1 MKTVIIGAQWGDEG
15 KGKIVDYLAEDAQY
29 VVRYSGGP
37 NAGHTIV
44 VDGKQ
49 YALHQVPSGIL
60 YADKKV
66 YLGAGM
72 VIDPEALF
80 NELQMLKDN
89 GINWE
94 GRVFI
99 SDRAHIILPKY
110 RQMDKDRDAARPRP
124 IGTTGRGI
132 GITYGEKANRDGLRL
147 ADLDWKEKMAEYT
160 GEDKAYLDKY
170 KDRLLS
176 MRVDLTAEMWAH
188 RKDNILFEGAQGA
201 MLDIDS
207 GTYPYVSSGPSCAAG
222 AAVGSGIG
230 PHDLDCILG
239 VFKAYETRVGNGPM
253 PSEFNN
259 ESEGELCEY
268 VRKTG
273 REYGVTTGRA
283 RRCGYLDLVALR
295 YACRVN
301 SLDGLVLTHLDIYDD
316 MDQIEACVAYDIDGK
331 IVTDFPANVEA
342 MNKAK
347 PILEKF
353 DGWKTPLKAVK
364 SYAKLPQNA
373 KNYIEFIEDFCA
385 TPVTIISVGYERDET
400 FIRSNPWKKAVVV
413 KAKANAKTVAAKAKK
428 VSAKTA
434 VKAKATVKKAASKVA
449 ASKTLAKAKA
459 SVKKTAKKAKTS
471 AKKTVAQAKTA
482 VKKAAKKVSTKAKSK
497 K

>member
-1 MKTVIIGAQWGDEG
+1 MKVVVIGAQWGDEG
-15 KGKIVDYLAEDAQY
+15 KGKIVDYLAEDAKY
-29 VVRYSGGP
+29 VVRYAGGP

-60 YADKKV
+60 YPEKSV
-66 YLGAGM
+66 FLGAGM

-99 SDRAHIILPKY
+99 SDRAHIILPRY
-110 RQMDKDRDAARPRP
+110 RQMDKDRDAARKRP

-132 GITYGEKANRDGLRL
+132 GIAYSEKAERDGLRL
-147 ADLDWKEKMAEYT
+147 ADLDWAAKMAEYD

-170 KDRLLS
+170 KDKLIE
-176 MRVDLTAEMWAH
+176 MRVDLTAKMYEF
-188 RKDNILFEGAQGA
+188 RNDNILFEGAQGA

-207 GTYPYVSSGPSCAAG
+207 GTYPYVSSGASCAAG
-222 AAVGSGIG
+222 AATGCGIG
-230 PHDLDCILG
+230 PHDLDNIMG
-239 VFKAYETRVGNGPM
+239 VFKAYQTRVGNGPM
-253 PSEFNN
+253 PTEFNN

-301 SLDGLVLTHLDIYDD
+301 SLDSLVLTHLDIYDTFD
-316 MDQIEACVAYDIDGK
+316 EIEACTAYEIDGK
-331 IVTDFPANVEA
+331 LVTDFPASVEA
-342 MNKAK
+342 MEKAK
-347 PILEKF
+347 PVLQKF
-353 DGWKTPLKAVK
+353 KGWKASLKECR
-364 SYAKLPQNA
+364 SYDKLPKPA
-373 KNYIEFIEDFCA
+373 RDYVEFIEDYCK
-385 TPVTIISVGYERDET
+385 TPVSIISVGYERDET
-400 FIRSNPWKKAVVV
+400 FIRKNPWA
-413 KAKANAKTVAAKAKK
+413 
-428 VSAKTA
+428 
-434 VKAKATVKKAASKVA
+434 
-449 ASKTLAKAKA
+449 LR
-459 SVKKTAKKAKTS
+459 
-471 AKKTVAQAKTA
+471 
-482 VKKAAKKVSTKAKSK
+482 
-497 K
+497 